1 MFDREEYGDHEC
13 KICSKPIADRRTYCA
28 VHYQEAIEKYQD
40 DLQRY
45 DRASVEW
52 EQLSEDEKV
61 RRNAEYDQQYIR
73 TYAVGLILILTLTL
87 CILIEQTVQTTA
99 IASFISMLMV
109 WLTRPLYAI
118 FGRMGRGLK
127 RGLIYTI
134 VIVSLL
140 WIGFSFI
147 QDFPYQHEALMGSG
161 ILCVSFGLWRES
173 MGRYHVTAK
182 PQPPVRPTP

>member
-1 MFDREEYGDHEC
+1 MFDREEQGDSEC
-13 KICSKPIADRRTYCA
+13 KICSKLIADHRTYCA

-40 DLQRY
+40 DLQSY
-45 DRASVEW
+45 DRANAEW
-52 EQLSEDEKV
+52 ECLSEDEKK
-61 RRNAEYDQQYIR
+61 RRNEERDQQYIR

-87 CILIEQTVQTTA
+87 CTLTEQNVQTTA
-99 IASFISMLMV
+99 IASFISVLVM
-109 WLTRPLYAI
+109 WLTRPLYVI
-118 FGRMGRGLK
+118 FGRIGRGLK

-140 WIGFSFI
+140 WIGLLFT
-147 QDFPYQHEALMGSG
+147 QDFPYPHEALMGSG
-161 ILCVSFGLWRES
+161 ILCVIFGLWRES